1 MEEVAQA
8 TEEEEG
14 EVQAPKEEQ
23 IRSTNNEDKR
33 QA

>member
-8 TEEEEG
+8 TEEVEG
-14 EVQAPKEEQ
+14 EVQGPKEEQ
-23 IRSTNNEDKR
+23 VRSTNEEDKR